1 MGKVVGIV
9 AEYNPFHNGHHYH
22 IKESKQKA
30 GADAVVAV
38 ISGNFTQRGEPSI
51 TNKWS
56 KAYMA
61 LCGGVDLVIEL
72 PTIYAISSAENFA
85 RGAIKILDSLKIVN
99 SISFGAENDDIG
111 ALSGIANVLSEEPK
125 EYKTILNH
133 ELKKGESFPKARE
146 NALMMYLNDIKRYA
160 NILKGSN
167 NILAIEYLKIL
178 KEQKSNLE
186 PIAILRKNVGYKDE
200 KIEDNF
206 ASSTAIRKLLCQN
219 DTETLSKV
227 LPKMSYRV
235 LVNEAKNGGLILGLE
250 KYEKEIIYQLRKM
263 NVEQIAD
270 LPDVAEGLE
279 NSIKNAVENCNT
291 IKDVIEQ
298 VKSKRYTQTRIKRI
312 LLYSLLGMDKKTM
325 ETSKKITPYARV
337 LGFTKKGQ
345 GLLSEISKNNP
356 KINLITSVKQFVDE
370 NKNKQLKEMLKT
382 DIFATDVYT
391 LAYRE
396 GSKSNLDYTNK
407 LIMPR

>member
-22 IKESKQKA
+22 IQESKQKA

-61 LCGGVDLVIEL
+61 LCGGADLIIEL

-99 SISFGAENDDIG
+99 SISFGVENDDIG
-111 ALSGIANVLSEEPK
+111 ALSSIANVLSEEPK

-235 LVNEAKNGGLILGLE
+235 LVNDAKNGGLILGLE

-263 NVEQIAD
+263 SVEQIAD

-279 NSIKNAVENCNT
+279 NAIKNAVENCNT
-291 IKDVIEQ
+291 IKEVIEQ

-312 LLYSLLGMDKKTM
+312 LLYCLLGIDKKTM

-370 NKNKQLKEMLKT
+370 NKNKLLKEMLNT

-391 LAYRE
+391 LAYKE
-396 GSKSNLDYTNK
+396 ESKSNLDYTNK